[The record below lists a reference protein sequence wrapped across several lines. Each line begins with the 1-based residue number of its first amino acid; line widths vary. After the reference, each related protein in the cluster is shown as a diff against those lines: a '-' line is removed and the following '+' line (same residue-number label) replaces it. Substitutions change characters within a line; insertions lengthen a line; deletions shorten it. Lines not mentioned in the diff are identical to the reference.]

1 MRCQLPA
8 VYNKTASLELKQRI
22 ERMKQRMELIKAALE
37 NEKRDRAAERK
48 EVEQRMEL
56 IKMQAA
62 LENEKRPVWRAPTTS
77 LVAH

>member
-1 MRCQLPA
+1 MPA
-8 VYNKTASLELKQRI
+8 VYNKIASLEFKQRI
-22 ERMKQRMELIKAALE
+22 ERMKQRMEMELIKAALE